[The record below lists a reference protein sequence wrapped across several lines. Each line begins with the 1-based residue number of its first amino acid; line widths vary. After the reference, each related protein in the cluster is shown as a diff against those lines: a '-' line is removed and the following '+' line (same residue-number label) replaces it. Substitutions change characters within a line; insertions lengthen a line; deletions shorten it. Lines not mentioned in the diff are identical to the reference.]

1 MGCIFCKIVS
11 GEIPSTTVY
20 EDDLVV
26 AFDDINPQAP
36 VHVVVVPKQH
46 VGSLNE
52 LSNKEVWFS
61 MLKAAQGVAK
71 KKGINESGYRIV
83 VNCGRDGTQIIW
95 HLHLHV
101 MGGRLLESKM
111 G

>member
-46 VGSLNE
+46 IGNLNE
-52 LSNKEVWFS
+52 LSEKEIWFS

-83 VNCGRDGTQIIW
+83 VNCGSDGTQIIW